1 MYLCMSTLSTR
12 SDTGII
18 GGYQSLFEM
27 EERDKKIAS
36 VKEKMSGLAPE
47 SEAYQTYAQI
57 LETLVGLHKRAV
69 PPDPNDNIC
78 ESCQ

>member
-1 MYLCMSTLSTR
+1 
-12 SDTGII
+12 
-18 GGYQSLFEM
+18 M